1 MQQQVTSVTANSNAA
16 MSKQYMYEKFV
27 KPYTT
32 KHLRATTLAPAALP
46 RPLYQISV
54 DVLWYMQQAIS

>member
-54 DVLWYMQQAIS
+54 DVL